1 MLGFAAE
8 DLFFKDLKNESI
20 SICIRHNL
28 LEGGFITK
36 SSEKENL

>member
-8 DLFFKDLKNESI
+8 DLFFKGLKNESV

-28 LEGGFITK
+28 LDGGFITK
-36 SSEKENL
+36 NSE